1 MADGLFLCA
10 VPNQLGAGGVCK
22 WRKNRLTWSVTG
34 SLPGLADSVW
44 LDAIRLAWSY
54 WEEVANIHAEYTENA
69 AAADI
74 LIGTGHID
82 GPSGVL
88 AWSEMPCG
96 QSDPDRLNERYDT
109 GERRWV
115 VAVDPEPGQLDIV
128 RVVAHELGHA
138 LGLPHFPAGSNAL
151 LAPQYSTSIR
161 RPRLLDIQAIQ
172 ARYGP
177 PVEIPA
183 PNPEPIP
190 PVPPSNPTNPGG
202 NMDLFSILST
212 VLTAIVKA
220 TPTLVDDAFLPAVL
234 AVIKGLLE
242 RKLQPAEVVQLLES
256 KNITV

>member
-1 MADGLFLCA
+1 MNGLQICA
-10 VPNQLGAGGVCK
+10 VPDMLGAGGDCR

-34 SLPGLADSVW
+34 SLPGLADAVW
-44 LDAIRLAWSY
+44 LDAIRLAWS
-54 WEEVANIHAEYTENA
+54 
-69 AAADI
+69 
-74 LIGTGHID
+74 
-82 GPSGVL
+82 
-88 AWSEMPCG
+88 EMPCG
-96 QSDPDRLNERYDT
+96 SRDPDRLNERYDT

-161 RPRLLDIQAIQ
+161 RPRLMDIQAIQ

-177 PVEIPA
+177 PVQIPA

-190 PVPPSNPTNPGG
+190 PSPPSNPPTPGG

-220 TPTLVDDAFLPAVL
+220 TPTPIDDAILPVVL
-234 AVIKGLLE
+234 SLLRGLLSGSL
-242 RKLQPAEVVQLLES
+242 KPAQVVAFLEAE
-256 KNITV
+256 NITV